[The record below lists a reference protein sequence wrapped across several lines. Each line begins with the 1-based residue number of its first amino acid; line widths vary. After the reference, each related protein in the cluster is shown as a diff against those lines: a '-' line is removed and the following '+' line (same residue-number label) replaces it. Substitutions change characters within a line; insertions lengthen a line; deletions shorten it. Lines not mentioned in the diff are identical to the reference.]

1 MIVGAGAVGGFFGA
15 HLAKHHPHV
24 SFVLRPRTL
33 HAVHHNGLTVRSANG
48 TFTVRPAVAGDPRD
62 LPKPDLIILATK
74 AYDLDPAL
82 DQLAPVLT
90 DRTVLLTLQNGVDV
104 EERVLARVKR
114 GHVVG
119 GVAFIYSKIAEPGVI
134 EHYKRGAITI
144 GELTGET
151 SPQAIQ
157 IAALFTQAGL
167 SCRISEDIRRTK
179 WEKMCWN
186 CAFNPLTVVIDDRIS
201 KALDQPHMLRTIEK
215 VVGEVVTI
223 AAALNVSLP
232 SDMAEKV
239 LRWSQEIRDIHTSM
253 YDDWKSGRA
262 TEIDSLNGYIV
273 KRGYQLGIPTPL
285 NEALTAIVKVMTES
299 VRQRPDVLRID
310 GAVIQPI
317 TLDQTALAKLPSE
330 HQVTDVGNLDP
341 GMRGRGI
348 RVKGLLEI
356 PTPAIDVDSVV
367 FHSYDG
373 TFTARLTLREA
384 ADHGIL
390 VYQLDEH
397 PLPPHQGGPYRL
409 ITPGLGNAC
418 ANVKG
423 VGRIEL
429 IHSQNPTPS
438 HT

>member
-90 DRTVLLTLQNGVDV
+90 DRTILLTLQNGVDV

-167 SCRISEDIRRTK
+167 SCRISEDIRSTK

-239 LRWSQEIRDIHTSM
+239 LRWS
-253 YDDWKSGRA
+253 RA
-262 TEIDSLNGYIV
+262 FVVASL
-273 KRGYQLGIPTPL
+273 
-285 NEALTAIVKVMTES
+285 
-299 VRQRPDVLRID
+299 
-310 GAVIQPI
+310 
-317 TLDQTALAKLPSE
+317 
-330 HQVTDVGNLDP
+330 H
-341 GMRGRGI
+341 
-348 RVKGLLEI
+348 
-356 PTPAIDVDSVV
+356 
-367 FHSYDG
+367 
-373 TFTARLTLREA
+373 
-384 ADHGIL
+384 
-390 VYQLDEH
+390 
-397 PLPPHQGGPYRL
+397 
-409 ITPGLGNAC
+409 
-418 ANVKG
+418 
-423 VGRIEL
+423 
-429 IHSQNPTPS
+429 
-438 HT
+438 

>member
-33 HAVHHNGLTVRSANG
+33 HAVRRNGLTVRSANG
-48 TFTVRPAVAGDPRD
+48 TFTVRPAAAGDPKD
-62 LPKPDLIILATK
+62 LPKPDLVVLAMK
-74 AYDLDPAL
+74 AYDLDAAL

-90 DRTVLLTLQNGVDV
+90 EQTVVLTLQNGVDT

-114 GHVVG
+114 GHVIG
-119 GVAFIYSKIAEPGVI
+119 GVAFIYSKIVEPGVI
-134 EHYKRGAITI
+134 EHYKRGAVTI
-144 GELTGET
+144 GELTGQT
-151 SPQAIQ
+151 SPHVLQ
-157 IAALFTQAGL
+157 IAGLFTQAGL
-167 SCRISEDIRRTK
+167 SCRISEDIRRAK

-186 CAFNPLTVVIDDRIS
+186 CVFNPLTVVIDDRIS
-201 KALDQPHMLRTIEK
+201 KALDQPDMLRTIERM
-215 VVGEVVTI
+215 VGEVVSV

-232 SDMAEKV
+232 ADMAEKV

-262 TEIDSLNGYIV
+262 TEIDFLNGHIV
-273 KRGYQLGIPTPL
+273 KRGYELRIATPL

-299 VRQRPDVLRID
+299 TRQGPDVLRID

-317 TLDQTALAKLPSE
+317 ILNRTALAKLPSE
-330 HQVTDVGNLDP
+330 HQVTDVGPLHP

-356 PTPAIDVDSVV
+356 ATLAIGVDSVV
-367 FHSYDG
+367 FHSYDR
-373 TFTARLTLREA
+373 TVAARLTLRQA
-384 ADHGIL
+384 FDHGIL
-390 VYQLDEH
+390 VYQLDEQ
-397 PLPPHQGGPYRL
+397 PLPTHLGGPYRL
-409 ITPGLGNAC
+409 ITPGLEHEC
-418 ANVKG
+418 ANIKE

-429 IHSQNPTPS
+429 THSPHSILP
-438 HT
+438 HV